1 MKTNPLLITG
11 GAVAVVALGAWLRW
25 AVTAVMVGYRV
36 GREIGRMEG
45 AKQRH
50 SARRP

>member
-1 MKTNPLLITG
+1 MKTRILITG
-11 GAVAVVALGAWLRW
+11 GMVAVVALGAWLRW
-25 AVTAVMVGYRV
+25 AVTPVMAGYRC

-45 AKQRH
+45 AKERH